1 VRSHQRYRLV
11 QNTVPRA
18 PQRNPPSGKWV
29 FRPPQQQGMVRPP
42 MLQQQQFGP
51 RPSVQQPNRANG
63 NNCCYTCGSP
73 AHFARNCPR
82 NQKSAQGQ
90 NSNQNNQGKGKKQV
104 MQVRQGKINFT
115 TLAKLPEGAPI
126 MTGTF
131 SIHHKPTII
140 LFDSGATHSFISAK
154 CGARLGLDSSHTK
167 APYMITMP
175 GGKIASNQIL
185 RCVPIQL
192 GSKLIKPT

>member
-1 VRSHQRYRLV
+1 
-11 QNTVPRA
+11 
-18 PQRNPPSGKWV
+18 
-29 FRPPQQQGMVRPP
+29 MVRPP

-90 NSNQNNQGKGKKQV
+90 NSNQNNQGNGKKQV

-115 TLAKLPEGAPI
+115 TLAELPDGAPI

-131 SIHHKPTII
+131 SIHHKPTVI

-154 CGARLGLDSSHTK
+154 CGARLGLDSNHTK
-167 APYMITMP
+167 APYMIAIL
-175 GGKIASNQIL
+175 GGKLASNQIL
-185 RCVPIQL
+185 RLDFFKSRRYECYPRYGLDDQTQSTIRYL
-192 GSKLIKPT
+192 FSSC